1 MASPFFETAQDVLS
15 TFTLLFVFQVVNT
28 GSEEEPN
35 AMSEEKVNFA
45 SVIKYVTNLV
55 DLSLI
60 ELWIQVE
67 AAELRD
73 EKLQVRPGRVLPR
86 DKVWIQPYTH

>member
-1 MASPFFETAQDVLS
+1 MASPFFEPAQDVFS

-35 AMSEEKVNFA
+35 AMCEEKVHFA
-45 SVIKYVTNLV
+45 SVIKYVADLV
-55 DLSLI
+55 NLSLI

-67 AAELRD
+67 ATELRD

-86 DKVWIQPYTH
+86 DKVWIQPYAH

>member
-1 MASPFFETAQDVLS
+1 MC
-15 TFTLLFVFQVVNT
+15 
-28 GSEEEPN
+28 
-35 AMSEEKVNFA
+35 EEKVDFA
-45 SVIKYVTNLV
+45 RVIKYVTNLV

-67 AAELRD
+67 ATELRD

-86 DKVWIQPYTH
+86 DKVWIQPYAH

>member
-1 MASPFFETAQDVLS
+1 MASPFFEPAQDVLS

-35 AMSEEKVNFA
+35 AMCEEKVHFA
-45 SVIKYVTNLV
+45 RVIKYVTNLV
-55 DLSLI
+55 NLSLI

-73 EKLQVRPGRVLPR
+73 EKLQVRPWRVLPR
-86 DKVWIQPYTH
+86 DKVWIQPYAH